1 MQIIE
6 PQQSDKY
13 AQYIRVLGWQVVRMD
28 DVNIFYRQFPLF
40 GGMMKIHRP
49 LKLPIPKKLVSIIK
63 NNHIK
68 TLVIEPVE
76 TQNQKQ
82 LDAWCRTLAKSVKI
96 NTTPFL
102 PTKTFRV
109 DLTRD
114 ENTIFGSFSE
124 AKRRAVRRAI
134 KLGVTVKKSE
144 QITDLIRIKNRSGG
158 LFGFITTTGI
168 KELWNIF
175 HPKNIS
181 ILLAYAPGDDDHP
194 VGGVLLLF
202 WDKIAYYWIA
212 GAIKKGKRLYAP
224 TLLVWEALK
233 ESKERKCRLFDF
245 VGVWDER
252 IPDKNTEW
260 KGFTKFK
267 EGFGGTDMYYPLVVH

>member
-1 MQIIE
+1 ME
-6 PQQSDKY
+6 PQQSDEY
-13 AQYIRVLGWQVVRMD
+13 AQYIRLLGWKAVSLD
-28 DVNIFYRQFPLF
+28 GVNIFYRQFPLF
-40 GGMMKIHRP
+40 GGMMKVHRP
-49 LKLPIPKKLVSIIK
+49 LKLPNPKKLVSIIK
-63 NNHIK
+63 ANHIK
-68 TLVIEPVE
+68 NLVIEPVE
-76 TQNQKQ
+76 NQNQKL
-82 LDAWCRTLAKSVKI
+82 LDAWCKTLAKSVTI

-109 DLTRD
+109 DLTRNK
-114 ENTIFGSFSE
+114 NTIFGSFSE
-124 AKRRAVRRAI
+124 AKRRAVRRAL
-134 KLGVTVKKSE
+134 KLGVIVKKSE
-144 QITDLIRIKNRSGG
+144 NINDLIRIKNKSGG

-181 ILLAYAPGDDDHP
+181 ILLAYARDDDHRP

-202 WDKIAYYWIA
+202 WDNIAYYWIA
-212 GAIKKGKRLYAP
+212 GAIKKGKKLYAP

-233 ESKERKCRLFDF
+233 ESKEHKCRSFDF

-252 IPDKNTEW
+252 IPGKNLEW

-267 EGFGGTDMYYPLVVH
+267 EGFGGTNIYYPLVIH